1 MRPQLLFF
9 IAFSL
14 KGTQKWLTFGKKFK
28 FETLFYKINLNLKKN
43 HSKSEQISRVHK
55 KLQYSITPQKK
66 TKIIKIFLIL
76 NSTLDQLYNDATHIS
91 RR

>member
-28 FETLFYKINLNLKKN
+28 FETLFFKKINLNLKKN
-43 HSKSEQISRVHK
+43 HTKSEQISRVHT

-66 TKIIKIFLIL
+66 QK
-76 NSTLDQLYNDATHIS
+76 S
-91 RR
+91 